1 MENVGEEI
9 ADRQKNRKF
18 TPITLL
24 KFQPVIPAA
33 PLIRGSLMPVPR
45 GCAKLAE
52 APPPG
57 LAKWAEMPCSSP
69 GRGREGF
76 NFIPLCPQI
85 QEVVETVALE
95 RTLVGNVYGIPND
108 LKLLKISTPL

>member
-1 MENVGEEI
+1 MVNAGEEI

-24 KFQPVIPAA
+24 KFKSVIPAA
-33 PLIRGSLMPVPR
+33 PLIRGWLMPVPR
-45 GCAKLAE
+45 GCAKLAK

-57 LAKWAEMPCSSP
+57 LTRWAEMPCSSP
-69 GRGREGF
+69 GRGREAF
-76 NFIPLCPQI
+76 NYIPLCHQI

-95 RTLVGNVYGIPND
+95 RTLVGYV
-108 LKLLKISTPL
+108 